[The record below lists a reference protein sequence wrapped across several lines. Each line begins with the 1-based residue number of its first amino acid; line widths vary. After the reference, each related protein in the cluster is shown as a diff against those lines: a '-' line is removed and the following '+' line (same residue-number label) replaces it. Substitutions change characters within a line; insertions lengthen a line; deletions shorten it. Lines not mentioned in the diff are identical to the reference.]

1 MNQPPAHSPHTAPV
15 LAILVAILRALLAS
29 LMGRPAVRRRGA
41 LLAGVA
47 AEGLRAEAIAEDA
60 LAPEEWVEWVLVPAN
75 WRNGFWWVPPFTGAR
90 AHPWA
95 GAATARHGLAAE
107 SRTRAPPGPL
117 ACPSPA

>member
-1 MNQPPAHSPHTAPV
+1 MSQPTAHSLHAAPV

-29 LMGRPAVRRRGA
+29 LMGRPVVRRRA
-41 LLAGVA
+41 VLLAGVA
-47 AEGLRAEAIAEDA
+47 AEGLRAEAIAEEA
-60 LAPEEWVEWVLVPAN
+60 LAQEEWVEWVLVPAN

-95 GAATARHGLAAE
+95 GAATVRQGLAAE
-107 SRTRAPPGPL
+107 SHTRAPPGPF